1 MHRGRRGQQSVDKV
15 ALQARPDGL
24 LQRADR
30 AGNQIRNEAFIRYN
44 EGKKRGVA
52 E

>member
-24 LQRADR
+24 FQRADR
-30 AGNQIRNEAFIRYN
+30 AGNQIRNEAFIRYSEDN
-44 EGKKRGVA
+44 EWGGA